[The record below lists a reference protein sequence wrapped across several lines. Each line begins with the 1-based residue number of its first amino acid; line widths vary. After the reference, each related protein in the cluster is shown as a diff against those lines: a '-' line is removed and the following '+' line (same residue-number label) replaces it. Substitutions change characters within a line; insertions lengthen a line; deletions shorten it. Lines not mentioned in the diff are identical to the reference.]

1 MTNELD
7 SLRKKDSEI
16 LEIKQKK
23 QTIELIEDFQLKEK
37 KKRQVKAAKRQKA
50 VEEQQ
55 AGKTLKE

>member
-37 KKRQVKAAKRQKA
+37 KKR
-50 VEEQQ
+50 
-55 AGKTLKE
+55 